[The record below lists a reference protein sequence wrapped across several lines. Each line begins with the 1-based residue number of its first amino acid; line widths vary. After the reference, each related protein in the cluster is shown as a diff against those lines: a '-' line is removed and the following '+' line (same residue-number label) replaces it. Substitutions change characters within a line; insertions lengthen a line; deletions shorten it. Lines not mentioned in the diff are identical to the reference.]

1 MKNLTTRIP
10 MQDLQIP
17 LEQTLQKHF
26 GYSTFRPQQ
35 KEVIKHLLAGN
46 DAVVLMPTGGG
57 KSLCYQMP
65 ALVLDGLTLVIS
77 PLIALMK
84 DQVQALR
91 SNGISAAFLNSTLT
105 PTEEAE
111 INTDLQNGTIK
122 LLYVSPERLF
132 SGSFLSYIKTLNIKL
147 VAIDE
152 AHCCSSWGHHFRPE
166 YSKLYIIKRHMP
178 DVPVVALTATADKA
192 VRSDIGE
199 LLGMDN
205 PLYFISSFDRPNLS
219 LAVLPGRKKWE
230 QIRQI
235 VSRHQGKS
243 GIIYCS
249 SRNGTEALAAKLQ
262 AAGFSAN
269 YYHARLSADMRDS
282 IQDEFI
288 EGKTKIICAT
298 IAFGMGI
305 DKSNVRFVIHQNMP
319 KNLEGYYQEIGRA
332 GRDGQPAETVLFYS
346 YADVQLQLKFIGEVD
361 NEQYRNIQLAKL
373 ERMREYAEAQV
384 CRRKILLSYFS
395 ETPADGACGNCDV
408 CKNPPKYFDG
418 TVLAQ
423 MALSALHRTK
433 EQVNMSLLVDVLKGS
448 YSPAVREM
456 GFDQVKTFGAGRNQT
471 QFAWLLYIQQFVQ
484 QGIMELDYKDK
495 YRLKLTPLSND
506 ILFKGKKVNLVDYDT
521 VKERQ
526 EEQKKVKIEKVK
538 VALEYDDG
546 LYDHLRNLRNKLAE
560 EVGKP
565 SYVIF
570 SNASLEDM
578 SAHTPANIREFLQ
591 VNGVGEHKARKYGE
605 PFIRAID
612 EYTGRHPENDY
623 ELPEASPMVKRSQS
637 ASAKSGKTP
646 AHILTWQQFDGG
658 KTPDEIAM
666 MRGIKQTT
674 IYGHLSRAMIEGYE
688 VSIENILSEQEIEQ
702 VKAAMNDLPNAEGLK
717 PIFEYLNGGIDY
729 GKLRIAMAVLR

>member
-1 MKNLTTRIP
+1 
-10 MQDLQIP
+10 MQDVQIP
-17 LEQTLQKHF
+17 LEQTLQKYF

-35 KEVIKHLLAGN
+35 KEVIEHILAGN

-57 KSLCYQMP
+57 KSLCFQMP

-91 SNGISAAFLNSTLT
+91 SNGVAAAFLNSSLSSI
-105 PTEEAE
+105 EEAE
-111 INTDLQNGTIK
+111 INADIQNGIIK

-132 SGSFLSYIKTLNIKL
+132 SGSFLSYVKTLNVKL

-178 DVPVVALTATADKA
+178 EVPVVALTATADKA

-199 LLGMDN
+199 LLGLDS
-205 PLYFISSFDRPNLS
+205 PLFFISSFDRPNLS

-235 VSRHQGKS
+235 VSRYQDAS

-249 SRNGTEALAAKLQ
+249 SRKGTEGIAAKLQ

-269 YYHARLSADMRDS
+269 YYHAGLSADMRDS

-298 IAFGMGI
+298 VAFGMGI
-305 DKSNVRFVIHQNMP
+305 DKSDVRFVIHHNMP

-332 GRDGQPAETVLFYS
+332 GRDGQPAETILFYS
-346 YADVQLQLKFIGEVD
+346 YSDVQTQLNFIQDVD

-395 ETPADGACGNCDV
+395 ETPADGDCGNCDV

-418 TVLAQ
+418 TTLAQ
-423 MALSALHRTK
+423 MALSAIHRCK

-448 YSPAVREM
+448 YSAGVREM
-456 GFDQVKTFGAGRNQT
+456 GFDQVKTFGAGARTT

-484 QGIMELDYKDK
+484 QGVMELDYKDK
-495 YRLKLTPLSND
+495 YRLKLTSLSQD
-506 ILFKGKKVNLVDYDT
+506 ILFKGKKVNLVDFET

-526 EEQKKVKIEKVK
+526 EEQKKVKLEKVK
-538 VALEYDDG
+538 VTLEYDDG
-546 LYDHLRNLRNKLAE
+546 LYDHLRNLRNQFAE
-560 EVGKP
+560 EIGKP

-578 SAHTPANIREFLQ
+578 SARMPANIREFLQ

-605 PFIRAID
+605 KFLRAID
-612 EYTGRHPENDY
+612 EYTGRRPENDY
-623 ELPEASPMVKRSQS
+623 RLPEASAAVRR
-637 ASAKSGKTP
+637 AKTTTTRTAKMP
-646 AHILTWQQFDGG
+646 AHIETWQLLDSG
-658 KTPDEIAM
+658 KSPEEIALI
-666 MRGIKQTT
+666 RGIKVGT
-674 IYGHLSRAMIEGYE
+674 IYGYLSRAMIEGYE
-688 VSIENILSEQEIEQ
+688 IDVEKLLSEQEIEQ
-702 VKAAMNDLPNAEGLK
+702 VKTAMTDLPNAEGLK
-717 PIFEYLNGGIDY
+717 PIFEHLNGTIDY

>member
-1 MKNLTTRIP
+1 
-10 MQDLQIP
+10 MQDTQIA
-17 LEQTLQKHF
+17 LEDTLQKYF

-35 KEVIKHLLAGN
+35 KEVIEHLLEGN

-65 ALVLDGLTLVIS
+65 ALVLGGLTLVIS

-91 SNGISAAFLNSTLT
+91 SNGIPAAFLNSSLSSV
-105 PTEEAE
+105 EEAE
-111 INTDLQNGTIK
+111 VNADLQNGTIK

-132 SGSFLSYIKTLNIKL
+132 SGSFLSYIKTLNVKL

-166 YSKLYIIKRHMP
+166 YSRLYIIKKHLP
-178 DVPVVALTATADKA
+178 DIPVVALTATADKA

-199 LLGMDN
+199 LLGMN
-205 PLYFISSFDRPNLS
+205 HPLFFISSFDRPNLS

-235 VSRHQGKS
+235 VSRYQGEC

-249 SRNGTEALAAKLQ
+249 SRKGTEGLAAKLQ

-269 YYHARLSADMRDS
+269 YYHAGLSADMRDG

-288 EGKTKIICAT
+288 EGTTKIICAT

-305 DKSNVRFVIHQNMP
+305 DKSDVRFVIHQNMP

-346 YADVQLQLKFIGEVD
+346 YADVQTQLNFIQDVD
-361 NEQYRNIQLAKL
+361 NEEYRRIQRAKL
-373 ERMREYAEAQV
+373 ERMKEYAEAQV

-395 ETPADGACGNCDV
+395 ETPPDGDCGNCDV

-418 TVLAQ
+418 TVHAQ
-423 MALSALHRTK
+423 MALSAVHRTK
-433 EQVNMSLLVDVLKGS
+433 EQVGITTLIEVLKGA
-448 YSPAVREM
+448 YSQGVREQ
-456 GFDQVKTFGAGRNQT
+456 GFENIKTFGAGRATT
-471 QFAWLLYIQQFVQ
+471 QFAWLLYIQQFIQ
-484 QGIMELDYKDK
+484 QGILELDYKDK
-495 YRLKLTPLSND
+495 YRLKLTPVSND
-506 ILFKGKKVNLVDYDT
+506 ILFNGKKVKLVGVET

-546 LYDHLRNLRNKLAE
+546 LYDYLRNLRNKLAE
-560 EVGKP
+560 EIGKP

-578 SAHTPANIREFLQ
+578 SARTPANIRDFLQ

-605 PFIRAID
+605 AFLRAID

-623 ELPEASPMVKRSQS
+623 ELPEASTMVKRSQS

-646 AHILTWQQFDGG
+646 AHILTWQQFDEG
-658 KTPDEIAM
+658 KSPDEIAL
-666 MRGIKQTT
+666 MRGIKPTT

-688 VSIENILSEQEIEQ
+688 VNIENILSESELEQ
-702 VKAAMNDLPNAEGLK
+702 VKSALKDLPNAEGLK
-717 PIFEYLNGGIDY
+717 PIFEHLNGAIDY
-729 GKLRIAMAVLR
+729 GKLRIALVVLR